1 MSSKGHDWANPG
13 PAGLVALAMACFTFF
28 AIFTGR
34 VNHGAIGL
42 LGCWLIGGFVVQI
55 TVALIE
61 LKEGN
66 TTGGNVFLYFSA
78 FFMLASGLELILKF
92 FALQFGWQI
101 DARIDGWAWL
111 PLALALIAFTPA
123 YFKSPLSL
131 LVVVLA
137 LDPAVLM
144 VSLFDMGVINKAVYA
159 PIAGKLLLTGGI
171 FGLYTAAAIVLNT
184 AYGKTILPMG
194 KPLVKS

>member
-1 MSSKGHDWANPG
+1 MSKGHDWANPG

-34 VNHGAIGL
+34 VSHGAIGL
-42 LGCWLIGGFVVQI
+42 LGCWLIGGFVVQVI
-55 TVALIE
+55 VALIE

-78 FFMLASGLELILKF
+78 FFMLASGMELILKF
-92 FALQFGWQI
+92 FAAQYGWHI
-101 DARIDGWAWL
+101 DAKIDGWAWL
-111 PLALALIAFTPA
+111 PLAIALIAFTPA

-144 VSLFDMGVINKAVYA
+144 VALFDMGAIDKAVYA

-171 FGLYTAAAIVLNT
+171 FGLYTAAGIVLNT
-184 AYGKTILPMG
+184 AYGKTIIPLG
-194 KPLVKS
+194 KPIVKS